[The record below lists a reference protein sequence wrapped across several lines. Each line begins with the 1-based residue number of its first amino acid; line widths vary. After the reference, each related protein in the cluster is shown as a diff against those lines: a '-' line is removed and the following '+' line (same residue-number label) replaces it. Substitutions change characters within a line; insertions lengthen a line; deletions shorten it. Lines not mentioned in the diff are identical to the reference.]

1 MNEFFSHSGEISTE
15 KRILSFFTEWNS
27 SKWFDFLAVRSFA
40 EGLFSPDIAKYT
52 ELCKKARK
60 KEYHYQQQV
69 YYSNLLQEIV
79 VNRQVRYTCI

>member
-1 MNEFFSHSGEISTE
+1 MSEI
-15 KRILSFFTEWNS
+15 LVNGLV
-27 SKWFDFLAVRSFA
+27 FDGSFA
-40 EGLFSPDIAKYT
+40 EGLFSPDIAKYR

-79 VNRQVRYTCI
+79 VNRQVQCTCFQVHL